1 MSKKSPNEELSWE
14 EAVARFLEDHPD
26 FFERRPDLL
35 AHLRIPHA
43 GRGTSVSLIER
54 QVRVLRERNEA
65 ADRQL
70 RELIDIARE
79 NDILAERLHHFAGA
93 MIDAGSFEDVVGTAR
108 ELLQQE
114 FRLDAVAL
122 MLQEDDEAQRARHHE
137 FVRGDEPRF
146 TALLRRCGG
155 RRVVCGGR
163 LDADAMGF
171 LFGARAKD
179 IQSLALIPLK
189 DPARVGVLAMGSR
202 DALRFNPEMGVVF
215 LVRLGELFMR
225 AAARFLRRGDA

>member
-1 MSKKSPNEELSWE
+1 MSKKNPSEELSWE

-26 FFERRPDLL
+26 FFARRPDLL
-35 AHLRIPHA
+35 AQLRIPHA
-43 GRGTSVSLIER
+43 GRGATVSLIER
-54 QVRVLRERNEA
+54 QVQVLRERNEA
-65 ADRQL
+65 ADKQL

-93 MIDAGSFEDVVGTAR
+93 MIDSASLEDVIGTAQ
-108 ELLQQE
+108 ELLRQE
-114 FRLDAVAL
+114 FRLDAVAIL
-122 MLQEDDEAQRARHHE
+122 LQEDRADRRARRSE
-137 FVRGDEPRF
+137 FVRGDDPHF

-163 LDADAMGF
+163 LDGDSMEF
-171 LFGARAKD
+171 VFGARAKD

-189 DPARVGVLAMGSR
+189 DPSREGVLAMGSR
-202 DALRFNPEMGVVF
+202 DALRFHPEMGVVF

-225 AAARFLRRGDA
+225 AAARHLRAPE